1 MLNKIP
7 GQNSHSNPKY
17 NFVPG
22 SHTDKLSPIAMLQL
36 FQNNVP
42 SLENEPHMC
51 DGFRVPAA
59 SPPGRLAMVVKPYR
73 AWILMLCSITLG

>member
-7 GQNSHSNPKY
+7 GRNSHSNPKY

-36 FQNNVP
+36 FQNPVP
-42 SLENEPHMC
+42 SLENEPHIYVII
-51 DGFRVPAA
+51 RVAEKENT
-59 SPPGRLAMVVKPYR
+59 R
-73 AWILMLCSITLG
+73 